1 MKMNRK
7 HIEVYKN
14 KIHINDEYVDLP
26 SNERIA
32 FVWELTREIYSLTGE
47 YNVESR
53 LQRDV
58 VTIIRK

>member
-1 MKMNRK
+1 MNRK